1 MTSTTLRQLAPAA
14 AAGLA
19 LSLLSTLPA
28 GAHGLA
34 SAGLAAGASHPLLG
48 LDHLLLLLGVGGAA
62 ALAGPSILLVALAA
76 AVVGSLFGALGGNL
90 PGAEVLAALTVSGLG
105 LTLLAL
111 QRNQHE
117 NLSNAPTQVLAVM
130 LAIGV
135 SVHAMLHGQ
144 EAHGSAA
151 GLLGWWLGAGLTSTA
166 VVGASFAVMRQLS
179 PSWGIR
185 LAAGLSLAGAL
196 LALAPLV

>member
-1 MTSTTLRQLAPAA
+1 MMSTTLRKLAPAA

-111 QRNQHE
+111 QRNQHQ

>member
-1 MTSTTLRQLAPAA
+1 MMSTTLRQLAPAA

-62 ALAGPSILLVALAA
+62 ALVGPSLLLVSLAA
-76 AVVGSLFGALGGNL
+76 AVVGSLFGAFGGSL
-90 PGAEVLAALTVSGLG
+90 PAAEVLAALTVSGIG
-105 LTLLAL
+105 LVLLAC
-111 QRNQHE
+111 QRSHQ
-117 NLSNAPTQVLAVM
+117 LGRQGLLTVVLAV
-130 LAIGV
+130 AV
-135 SVHAMLHGQ
+135 AVHAMLHGQ
-144 EAHGSAA
+144 EASGSVSE
-151 GLLGWWLGAGLTSTA
+151 LLGWWIGAALASTA
-166 VVGASFAVMRQLS
+166 VVAATFAVLRQS
-179 PSWGIR
+179 NPAWGLG
-185 LAAGLSLAGAL
+185 LATGLTVGGGL

>member
-1 MTSTTLRQLAPAA
+1 MMSTNLRKLAPAA

-19 LSLLSTLPA
+19 LSLLATLPA

-34 SAGLAAGASHPLLG
+34 SAGFAAGASHPLLG

-111 QRNQHE
+111 QRNQHQ